1 MVCGLPAQ
9 HQPSF
14 GRLSL
19 IRSAVTRRSPQR
31 EASRE
36 KPPFLATASGSWVTS
51 AMPSSMV
58 SGERPASRM
67 LARASSGV
75 TLSVSAPVSGAVSR

>member
-1 MVCGLPAQ
+1 MCGLPAQ

-19 IRSAVTRRSPQR
+19 IHSAVTRRSPQR
-31 EASRE
+31 EARSE
-36 KPPFLATASGSWVTS
+36 KPPFFATASGSWVTS

-58 SGERPASRM
+58 SGERPSSRM
-67 LARASSGV
+67 VLSASLGV
-75 TLSVSAPVSGAVSR
+75 TLRVSAPVSGAVSR